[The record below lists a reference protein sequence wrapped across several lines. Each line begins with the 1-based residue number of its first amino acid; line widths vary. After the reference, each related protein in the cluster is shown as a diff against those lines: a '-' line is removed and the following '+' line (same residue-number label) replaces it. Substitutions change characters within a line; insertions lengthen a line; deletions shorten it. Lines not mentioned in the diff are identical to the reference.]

1 MEFGMFHE
9 FPTLGERPHADA
21 FEEAFEQVEG
31 AERWGLDA
39 MWLGE
44 LHFAPDRSVLAAPL
58 TIATAI
64 AARTHRIRIGIAVQV
79 LPLGHPLR
87 LAEEAATVDQISR
100 GRLIFGVG
108 RSGVVRSYEA
118 FGVPY
123 AESRDRFTETL
134 DIIRQ
139 AWTQPTVSYRGKY
152 YSFAD
157 VALVPRPYQQP
168 HPPIRMAAN
177 TPDTFPLIG
186 RLGLPLLASARHVTW
201 AEMGPMIRAYR
212 EAYTAAGHPGKGA
225 AYVSAPTFLAETDAL
240 ACAEAEPSIMAFYR
254 YQAKL
259 LADSAARSDAVG
271 AARAGRAERLRTM
284 TFEQARVRH
293 ALVGTPDTVS
303 SQLRA
308 LEDELGLDGIIA
320 ELNCGGLIPHAKVLN
335 ALRLLCGEVMPRFQ
349 AR

>member
-9 FPTLGERPHADA
+9 FPTLDGRSHAEA
-21 FEEAFEQVEG
+21 FDEAFEQVDE
-31 AERWGLDA
+31 AERSGLDA

-44 LHFAPDRSVLAAPL
+44 LHFAPDRSLLASPL

-64 AARTHRIRIGIAVQV
+64 AARTRRIRIGIAVQV

-87 LAEEAATVDQISR
+87 LAEEAATVDQVSR

-108 RSGVVRSYEA
+108 RSGVVRTYEA

-123 AESRDRFTETL
+123 GESRDRFVETL
-134 DIIRQ
+134 EIIRQ
-139 AWTQPTVSYRGKY
+139 AWAQPSVSYRGTY
-152 YSFAD
+152 FRFED
-157 VALVPRPYQQP
+157 VTVVPQPYQRP

-186 RLGLPLLASARHVTW
+186 RLGLPLLASARHVAW
-201 AEMGPMIRAYR
+201 AEMGPMIRTYR
-212 EAYTAAGHPGKGA
+212 EAYAAAGHPGKGA
-225 AYVSAPTFLAETDAL
+225 VYVSAPAFVAETEAR

-259 LADSAARSDAVG
+259 LADSAARSDSVG
-271 AARAGRAERLRTM
+271 VARAGRAERLRTM

-293 ALVGTPDTVS
+293 ALVGTPDGVS
-303 SQLRA
+303 AQLRA
-308 LEDELGLDGIIA
+308 LQDELGLDGIIA
-320 ELNCGGLIPHAKVLN
+320 ELNCGGLIPHPRVLN
-335 ALRLLCGEVMPRFQ
+335 ALRLLCGEVMPRFSSH
-349 AR
+349 